1 MKNIKEYIN
10 ESFGLKIINESTGI
24 KIIMPPFEYAVIL
37 QSLRAYAENNASGKE
52 QADSVIE
59 YLEDF
64 KNVKWVGRRKI
75 DREFRISSDKVSIIS
90 KALEAYIDNDDRKN
104 NQKNGRPTD
113 DQLNNVIKWF
123 NDFEK

>member
-1 MKNIKEYIN
+1 MKDIINFIN
-10 ESFGLKIINESTGI
+10 ESVNESSGV

-37 QSLRAYAENNASGKE
+37 QSLRAYAENDDSQKE

-75 DREFRISSDKVSIIS
+75 DQEFKLSSDKLSIIS
-90 KALEAYIDNDDRKN
+90 QALEAYIDNDDRKN

-113 DQLNNVIKWF
+113 DQLNYVIKWF
-123 NDFEK
+123 NKFC